1 MCVSHTWLHRGDH
14 VDLVVE
20 EDINPQIEF
29 LKNHL
34 SVVNDELNVS
44 RIDGDVL
51 HIFLVKL

>member
-1 MCVSHTWLHRGDH
+1 MSHTWLHRGDR